1 MLTRDDIDL
10 LTAIAE
16 RFHDC
21 APCLYDVLLAAMRR
35 EPQIEPPDLHG
46 EALAD
51 ALQEALA
58 VGEALAIHG
67 RMAVALVLTDV
78 LRALQALAEAQHDQ
92 IALDF
97 IARGACGARA
107 AQWYAALTPRRG
119 LCKYPVVA
127 SLESP
132 RRQGAATGNRP
143 EPTAR
148 GAFHRPT

>member
-97 IARGACGARA
+97 IARVRA
-107 AQWYAALTPRRG
+107 AHEQPSGT
-119 LCKYPVVA
+119 
-127 SLESP
+127 
-132 RRQGAATGNRP
+132 Q
-143 EPTAR
+143 
-148 GAFHRPT
+148 H